1 MKGVGE
7 PGCVSPRIATVC
19 RRLMKGGNGAN
30 SVSVV
35 TLRFPRRLLI
45 IVIID
50 KQERFLY
57 IN

>member
-1 MKGVGE
+1 
-7 PGCVSPRIATVC
+7 
-19 RRLMKGGNGAN
+19 MKGGNGAN

-35 TLRFPRRLLI
+35 TLRVPRRLLI